1 MFVFLIFIIVIVIL
15 IELKALN
22 LIYLIFDLVKLELQ
36 MLKWKIWLDP
46 RNPIVKYLSW
56 RQSLKLAKELLRD
69 LEKKVK

>member
-1 MFVFLIFIIVIVIL
+1 MIIVFIFIVAIAIL

-22 LIYLIFDLVKLELQ
+22 LIYLLFDLVKLEFQ

-56 RQSLKLAKELLRD
+56 RQSLKLAKELLKD
-69 LEKKVK
+69 LEK

>member
-1 MFVFLIFIIVIVIL
+1 
-15 IELKALN
+15 
-22 LIYLIFDLVKLELQ
+22 

-56 RQSLKLAKELLRD
+56 GQSLKLAKELLKD

>member
-1 MFVFLIFIIVIVIL
+1 MFVFFTFIIVIVIL

-46 RNPIVKYLSW
+46 RNPIVKYLTW
-56 RQSLKLAKELLRD
+56 RQSSKLAKELLKD
-69 LEKKVK
+69 LEK

>member
-1 MFVFLIFIIVIVIL
+1 MLIVFIFIVTIAIL

-22 LIYLIFDLVKLELQ
+22 LIYLIFDLMKLEFQ
-36 MLKWKIWLDP
+36 MLKCKIWLDP